1 MTTDRL
7 ATTVGVGTPG
17 SPHDVDEA
25 LSTRLR
31 DLALVEIDA
40 LLLGD
45 QTQELV
51 AAFADDVADA
61 LREARIRIAALR
73 SQLGG
78 ADPLAVLDV
87 AVRQRASDE
96 KPDADGKQ
104 RHQRNQRQH
113 RAARK
118 VGCHYLPQA
127 ERMRYLDD
135 PVAIQLREHAPRLKG
150 RVC

>member
-17 SPHDVDEA
+17 HPHDVDEA

-40 LLLGD
+40 LVLGER
-45 QTQELV
+45 TQELV

-61 LREARIRIAALR
+61 LREARTRIAVLR

-78 ADPLAVLDV
+78 ADPLAVLDA
-87 AVRQRASDE
+87 AVHQRASDAGAAGVDRIRARLAAQAE
-96 KPDADGKQ
+96 
-104 RHQRNQRQH
+104 
-113 RAARK
+113 AARAMARLCDLSA
-118 VGCHYLPQA
+118 GL
-127 ERMRYLDD
+127 
-135 PVAIQLREHAPRLKG
+135 APKLFEADR
-150 RVC
+150 RR